1 MAQIQKGYEYDS
13 TIPSKNVV
21 TDANLNSLVSNA
33 TLLNGAIAEQF
44 PNSSTAD
51 SDLMLLSKGGSLIKQ
66 TKGQFTDIINSNTI
80 NVNTVNASIIDADD
94 VDTVDATLTGNLS
107 VGGNSSMTGN
117 LSIAGNISGN
127 LTVTGLVTASTAP
140 TVGGHLVNK
149 TYVDGAVS
157 KNSNGY
163 VTLPNGLIFQWGT
176 TGAVAPDNSISV
188 TFPIP
193 FPTACFN
200 VQASVKTGTGAGIDV
215 WAIGVTFSSTITI
228 IGLGANGGTTGAVP
242 LCWFAIGH

>member
-13 TIPSKNVV
+13 TIPTKNVV
-21 TDANLNSLVSNA
+21 TDANLNSLVANA

-51 SDLMLLSKGGSLIKQ
+51 SDLMLLSKSGSLIKQ
-66 TKGQFTDIINSNTI
+66 TKGEFTSTINSNIANI
-80 NVNTVNASIIDADD
+80 NTANVALVDADD
-94 VDTVDATLTGNLS
+94 VDTLDLIANNATVTNLTATNTTATNITATS
-107 VGGNSSMTGN
+107 VTIS
-117 LSIAGNISGN
+117 GNIS
-127 LTVTGLVTASTAP
+127 VSTAP
-140 TVGGHLVNK
+140 TAGGHLTNK

-157 KNSNGY
+157 KNPNGY

-176 TGAVAPDNSISV
+176 TSSVSPDSSLVV

-200 VQASVKTGTGAGIDV
+200 VQASVKTGTSAGIDV
-215 WAIGVTFSSTITI
+215 WAIGVTFSSTTATI
-228 IGLGANGGTTGAVP
+228 GVGANGGSTGAVP